1 MNSFTLNAIGN
12 VATDLKLE
20 GSGDRQYV
28 RVPLIGNDY
37 VGKDAK
43 GEPQYEATTVYFV
56 AFGKTAA
63 AIANARKGDQLVI
76 NAKVTANNWTDAKN
90 EKHYDHS
97 FIVEGF
103 TFGAPGKLTRAARA
117 A

>member
-76 NAKVTANNWTDAKN
+76 NARVTANNWTDAKN